1 MKMLN
6 DSYQAE
12 PAERPPR
19 MPTQPAPKLAFET
32 PLMDTTF
39 DLLDRAAEIEL
50 MRIAAT
56 GKHVP
61 LAYNEV
67 RGMSI
72 ALAHWSASF
81 GRWSCFHIAWVALR
95 AMLIPVWKRQRRR
108 FQDHRA
114 TRTP

>member
-1 MKMLN
+1 MKLLAP
-6 DSYQAE
+6 SKTR
-12 PAERPPR
+12 PAPLAHPE
-19 MPTQPAPKLAFET
+19 PKLAYET
-32 PLMDTTF
+32 PVMDTTL

-56 GKHVP
+56 GKPVP

-81 GRWSCFHIAWVALR
+81 GRWSCLHLAWVALR

-108 FQDHRA
+108 FHDHRA
-114 TRTP
+114 QH